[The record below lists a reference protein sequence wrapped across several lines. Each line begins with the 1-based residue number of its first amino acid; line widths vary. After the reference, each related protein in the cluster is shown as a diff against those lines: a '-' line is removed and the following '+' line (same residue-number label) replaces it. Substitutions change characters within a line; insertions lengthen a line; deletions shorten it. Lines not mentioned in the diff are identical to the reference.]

1 MAESLPAKVLI
12 VEDEEHNRRLLDVFV
27 RADGFVPV
35 LAPNG
40 EAALRMAATRA
51 PALVLLDLMMPDM
64 DGFEV
69 IRRLKENPA
78 TRGIPVIIV
87 SALDDVASR
96 QRLVACGAEE
106 FICKPVDR
114 WELSMRMRR
123 LLDAGR
129 RTAPGTPAPG
139 NAAAS

>member
-1 MAESLPAKVLI
+1 MAKSLPTKVLI

-27 RADGFVPV
+27 RADGFESV

-78 TRGIPVIIV
+78 TRDIPVIIV

-123 LLDAGR
+123 LLDAR
-129 RTAPGTPAPG
+129 RKTAPGTQASG
-139 NAAAS
+139 NAGAS

>member
-1 MAESLPAKVLI
+1 MAKSLPTKVLI
-12 VEDEEHNRRLLDVFV
+12 VEDEERNRRLLDVFV
-27 RADGFVPV
+27 SAEGFEPILVS
-35 LAPNG
+35 NG
-40 EAALRMAATRA
+40 EAALRLAATGA
-51 PALVLLDLMMPDM
+51 PDLVLLDLMMPDM

-78 TRGIPVIIV
+78 TRDIPVIIV

-123 LLDAGR
+123 LLDGGR
-129 RTAPGTPAPG
+129 RTARGIQASG
-139 NAAAS
+139 NAGAS